1 MIFKIAWRNIYRNK
15 KRSLITITSIF
26 AALFLIILMRA
37 LQFGFYDKLIET
49 VVESYAGYV
58 EIHADGFW
66 DNQNLDN
73 SMQVD
78 QELLDKIKSV
88 EGVENIVQRLQTF
101 SLISMGD
108 KTKGAVINGINLS
121 EEQKITDW
129 NKKML
134 SGSFDI
140 KKNEIIIGKGIAE
153 FFNISENDTLILYGQ
168 GYRGMMAAGK
178 YPVKGIIDLKNPDL
192 NKLGVF
198 MTMES
203 ARNYVSSDDISTHI
217 IIDKEKYYEEKKIV
231 ENLDNVLSDR
241 YEVMTWKETLP
252 EIEQTITADSA
263 GGLIMAFILYVIV
276 VFGMFGTV
284 LMMTEERKYEFGVLI
299 SIGMSRARL
308 FGIILIETVILSM
321 VGVFLAIAVTF
332 PICYYYNINPINMAT
347 LMGEGADQ
355 MMQEMGFSPIAPM
368 STSLDIPLSHAL
380 VIFLFSLLISIYP
393 AIKIAKLNPVKSM
406 KV

>member
-15 KRSLITITSIF
+15 KRSLITITSVF

-66 DNQNLDN
+66 DNQSLDN

-78 QELLDKIKSV
+78 QQLLDDIQSV

-101 SLISMGD
+101 SLISVGE
-108 KTKGAVINGINLS
+108 KTKGGVINGINLY

-129 NKKML
+129 NKKMV
-134 SGSFDI
+134 SGSFDLSD
-140 KKNEIIIGKGIAE
+140 NEIIIAKGIAE
-153 FFNISENDTLILYGQ
+153 FFDISEDDTLILYGQ

-178 YPVKGIIDLKNPDL
+178 YPVKGVIDLKNPDL
-192 NKLGVF
+192 NKIGLF

-203 ARNYVSSDDISTHI
+203 VRNYVSSDEISTHI
-217 IIDKEKYYEEKKIV
+217 IIDKEKYYNEDKIV
-231 ENLDNVLSDR
+231 EDLGIILSDD

-299 SIGMSRARL
+299 SVGMSRIRL
-308 FGIILIETVILSM
+308 FGIILIETIILSM
-321 VGVFLAIAVTF
+321 VGVVLAVMVTY
-332 PICYYYNINPINMAT
+332 PISIYYNINPIDMAI
-347 LMGEGADQ
+347 LMGDGADQ
-355 MMQEMGFSPIAPM
+355 MIEEMGFSPMIPM
-368 STSLDIPLSHAL
+368 SISWDIPLSHSL
-380 VIFLFSLLISIYP
+380 VIFIFSLLISIYP
-393 AIKIAKLNPVKSM
+393 AIKISKLNPVKSM

>member
-15 KRSLITITSIF
+15 KRSLITITSVF

-66 DNQNLDN
+66 DNQSLDN

-78 QELLDKIKSV
+78 QQLLDDIQSV

-101 SLISMGD
+101 SLISVGE
-108 KTKGAVINGINLS
+108 KTKGGVINGINLS

-129 NKKML
+129 NKKMV
-134 SGSFDI
+134 SGSFDLSD
-140 KKNEIIIGKGIAE
+140 NEIIIAKGIAE
-153 FFNISENDTLILYGQ
+153 FFDISENDTLILYGQ

-178 YPVKGIIDLKNPDL
+178 YPVKGVIDLKNPDL
-192 NKLGVF
+192 NKIGLF

-203 ARNYVSSDDISTHI
+203 VRNYVSSDEISTHI
-217 IIDKEKYYEEKKIV
+217 IIGKEKYYDEGKIV
-231 ENLDNVLSDR
+231 EDLGLILSDD

-299 SIGMSRARL
+299 SIGMSRIRL
-308 FGIILIETVILSM
+308 FGIILVETIVLSM
-321 VGVFLAIAVTF
+321 AGVVLAVMVTY
-332 PICYYYNINPINMAT
+332 PISIYYNINPIDMAI
-347 LMGEGADQ
+347 LMGDGAVQ
-355 MMQEMGFSPIAPM
+355 MIEEMGFSPMIPM
-368 STSLDIPLSHAL
+368 SISWDIPLSHSL
-380 VIFLFSLLISIYP
+380 VIFIFSLLISIYP
-393 AIKIAKLNPVKSM
+393 AIKISKLNPVKSM

>member
-15 KRSLITITSIF
+15 KRSLITITSVF
-26 AALFLIILMRA
+26 AALLLIILMRA

-66 DNQNLDN
+66 DNQSLDN

-78 QELLDKIKSV
+78 QQLLDDIQSV

-101 SLISMGD
+101 SLISVGE
-108 KTKGAVINGINLS
+108 KTKGGVINGINLS

-129 NKKML
+129 NKKMV
-134 SGSFDI
+134 SGSFDLSD
-140 KKNEIIIGKGIAE
+140 NEIIIAKGIAE
-153 FFNISENDTLILYGQ
+153 FFGISENDTLILYGQ

-178 YPVKGIIDLKNPDL
+178 YPVKGVIDLKNPDL
-192 NKLGVF
+192 NKIGLF

-203 ARNYVSSDDISTHI
+203 VRNYISSDEISTHI
-217 IIDKEKYYEEKKIV
+217 IIGKEKYYDEGKIV
-231 ENLDNVLSDR
+231 EDLALILSDD

-299 SIGMSRARL
+299 SIGMSRIRL
-308 FGIILIETVILSM
+308 FGIILVETIILSM
-321 VGVFLAIAVTF
+321 VGVVLAVMVTY
-332 PICYYYNINPINMAT
+332 PISIYYNINPIDMAI
-347 LMGEGADQ
+347 LMGDGAVQ
-355 MMQEMGFSPIAPM
+355 MIEEMGFSPMIPM
-368 STSLDIPLSHAL
+368 SISWDIPLSHSL
-380 VIFLFSLLISIYP
+380 VIFIFSLLISIYP
-393 AIKIAKLNPVKSM
+393 AIKISKLNPVKSM
-406 KV
+406 KI

>member
-26 AALFLIILMRA
+26 GALFLIILMRA

-58 EIHADGFW
+58 EVHADGFW

-73 SMQVD
+73 SMEVD
-78 QELLDKIKSV
+78 QSLINDIKSV

-101 SLISMGD
+101 SLISMGE
-108 KTKGAVINGINLS
+108 KTKGGVINGINIS

-129 NKKML
+129 SKKMV

-140 KKNEIIIGKGIAE
+140 GDDEIIIGKGIAE
-153 FFNISENDTLILYGQ
+153 YFDIKEDDTLILYGQ

-192 NKLGVF
+192 NKLGIF
-198 MTMES
+198 MTIES
-203 ARNYVSSDDISTHI
+203 ARNYVSSEEISTHI
-217 IIDKEKYYEEKKIV
+217 IIDKEKYYKEENIV
-231 ENLDNVLSDR
+231 VDLSNVLSKD
-241 YEVMTWKETLP
+241 YEIMSWKETLP

-263 GGLIMAFILYVIV
+263 GGVIMAFILYIIV

-299 SIGMSRARL
+299 SIGMSRIRL
-308 FGIILIETVILSM
+308 FGIVLIETVILSM
-321 VGVFLAIAVTF
+321 IGVVLAILITY
-332 PICYYYNINPINMAT
+332 PICYYYYLNPIDMAD
-347 LMGEGADQ
+347 LMGEGADL
-355 MMQEMGFSPIAPM
+355 MMEEMGFSPIAPM
-368 STSLDIPLSHAL
+368 SIEWNIPLTHAL
-380 VIFLFSLLISIYP
+380 VIFISSLLISIYP
-393 AIKIAKLNPVKSM
+393 AIKISKLNPVKSM
-406 KV
+406 KI

>member
-66 DNQNLDN
+66 DNQVLDN

-78 QELLDKIKSV
+78 QELLNKIKSV
-88 EGVENIVQRLQTF
+88 EGVENIVERLQTF
-101 SLISMGD
+101 SLISMGE
-108 KTKGAVINGINLS
+108 KTKGCVINGVNLS

-129 NKKML
+129 NKKMV
-134 SGSFDI
+134 SGSFDLN
-140 KKNEIIIGKGIAE
+140 KNEIIIGKGIAE
-153 FFNISENDTLILYGQ
+153 YFNISEDDTLILYGQ

-178 YPVKGIIDLKNPDL
+178 YPIKGIIDLKNPDL

-217 IIDKEKYYEEKKIV
+217 IIDKEKYYEEEKIV
-231 ENLDNVLSDR
+231 EDLNNVLSDN

-299 SIGMSRARL
+299 SIGMSRLRL

-321 VGVFLAIAVTF
+321 VGVFLAIAVTY
-332 PICYYYNINPINMAT
+332 PICFYYNINPIDMAI

-355 MMQEMGFSPIAPM
+355 MLEEMGFSPIFPM
-368 STSLDIPLSHAL
+368 STSWGIPFSHAL
-380 VIFLFSLLISIYP
+380 IIFLFSLLISIYP
-393 AIKIAKLNPVKSM
+393 AIKILNLNPVKSM

>member
-88 EGVENIVQRLQTF
+88 EGVENVVQRLQTF

-231 ENLDNVLSDR
+231 ENLDNVLSDN

-252 EIEQTITADSA
+252 EIEQTIRWSGSVPNKD
-263 GGLIMAFILYVIV
+263 
-276 VFGMFGTV
+276 
-284 LMMTEERKYEFGVLI
+284 
-299 SIGMSRARL
+299 
-308 FGIILIETVILSM
+308 
-321 VGVFLAIAVTF
+321 
-332 PICYYYNINPINMAT
+332 
-347 LMGEGADQ
+347 
-355 MMQEMGFSPIAPM
+355 
-368 STSLDIPLSHAL
+368 
-380 VIFLFSLLISIYP
+380 
-393 AIKIAKLNPVKSM
+393 
-406 KV
+406 

>member
-66 DNQNLDN
+66 DNQVLDN

-78 QELLDKIKSV
+78 QELLNKIKSV
-88 EGVENIVQRLQTF
+88 EGVENIVERLQTF
-101 SLISMGD
+101 SLISMGE
-108 KTKGAVINGINLS
+108 KTKGCVINGVNLS

-129 NKKML
+129 NKKMV
-134 SGSFDI
+134 SGSFDLN
-140 KKNEIIIGKGIAE
+140 KNEIIIGKGIAE
-153 FFNISENDTLILYGQ
+153 YFNISEDDTLILYGQ

-178 YPVKGIIDLKNPDL
+178 YPIKGIIDLKNPDL

-217 IIDKEKYYEEKKIV
+217 IIDKEKYYEEEKIV
-231 ENLDNVLSDR
+231 EDLNNVLSDN

-284 LMMTEERKYEFGVLI
+284 LMMTEERRYEFGVLI
-299 SIGMSRARL
+299 SIGMSRLRL

-321 VGVFLAIAVTF
+321 VGVFLAIVVTY
-332 PICYYYNINPINMAT
+332 PICFYYNINPIDMAI
-347 LMGEGADQ
+347 LMGDGADQ
-355 MMQEMGFSPIAPM
+355 MLEEMGFSPIFPM
-368 STSLDIPLSHAL
+368 STSWGIPLSHAL
-380 VIFLFSLLISIYP
+380 IIFLFSLLISIYP
-393 AIKIAKLNPVKSM
+393 AIKILNLNPVKSM

>member
-15 KRSLITITSIF
+15 KRSLITITSVF
-26 AALFLIILMRA
+26 AALLLIILMRA

-66 DNQNLDN
+66 DNQSLDN

-78 QELLDKIKSV
+78 QQLLDDIQSV

-101 SLISMGD
+101 SLISVGE
-108 KTKGAVINGINLS
+108 KTKGGVINGINLS

-129 NKKML
+129 NKKMV
-134 SGSFDI
+134 SGSFDLSD
-140 KKNEIIIGKGIAE
+140 NEIIIAKGIAE
-153 FFNISENDTLILYGQ
+153 FFSISENDTLILYGQ

-178 YPVKGIIDLKNPDL
+178 YPVKGVIDLKNPDL
-192 NKLGVF
+192 NKIGLF

-203 ARNYVSSDDISTHI
+203 VRNYVSSDEISTHI
-217 IIDKEKYYEEKKIV
+217 IIGKEKYYDEGKIV
-231 ENLDNVLSDR
+231 EDLGLILSDD

-299 SIGMSRARL
+299 SIGMSRIRL
-308 FGIILIETVILSM
+308 FGIILVETIILSM
-321 VGVFLAIAVTF
+321 VGVVLAVMVTY
-332 PICYYYNINPINMAT
+332 PISIYYNINPIDMAI
-347 LMGEGADQ
+347 LMGDGAVQ
-355 MMQEMGFSPIAPM
+355 MIEEMGFSPMIPM
-368 STSLDIPLSHAL
+368 SISWDIPLSHSL
-380 VIFLFSLLISIYP
+380 VIFIFSLLISIYP
-393 AIKIAKLNPVKSM
+393 AIKISKLNPVKSM
-406 KV
+406 KI

>member
-1 MIFKIAWRNIYRNK
+1 MILKIAWRNIYRNK

-58 EIHADGFW
+58 EVHADGFW

-73 SMQVD
+73 SMEVD
-78 QELLDKIKSV
+78 QSLINDIKSV
-88 EGVENIVQRLQTF
+88 EGVDNIVQRLQTF
-101 SLISMGD
+101 SLISMGN
-108 KTKGAVINGINLS
+108 KTKGGVINGINIS
-121 EEQKITDW
+121 DEQKITDW
-129 NKKML
+129 NKKMI
-134 SGSFDI
+134 SGTFKI
-140 KKNEIIIGKGIAE
+140 GKNEIIIGKGIAE
-153 FFNISENDTLILYGQ
+153 YFDVRENDTLILYGQ

-178 YPVKGIIDLKNPDL
+178 YPVKGVIDLKNPNL

-198 MTMES
+198 MTIES
-203 ARNYVSSDDISTHI
+203 ARNYVSSNEISTHI
-217 IIDKEKYYEEKKIV
+217 IVDKKQYYDEEKIA
-231 ENLDNVLSDR
+231 NDLNQVLSKD
-241 YEVMTWKETLP
+241 YEIMTWKETLP

-263 GGLIMAFILYVIV
+263 GGVIMAFILYIIV

-299 SIGMSRARL
+299 SIGMSRIRL

-321 VGVFLAIAVTF
+321 IGVFLAILITY
-332 PICYYYNINPINMAT
+332 PITYYYNLNPIDMAT

-355 MMQEMGFSPIAPM
+355 MIEEMGFSPLMPM
-368 STSLDIPLSHAL
+368 SIEWDIPLTHAL
-380 VIFLFSLLISIYP
+380 VIFISSLLISIYP
-393 AIKIAKLNPVKSM
+393 AIKISKLNPVKSM
-406 KV
+406 KI

>member
-15 KRSLITITSIF
+15 KRSLITITSVF
-26 AALFLIILMRA
+26 AALLLIILMRA

-66 DNQNLDN
+66 DNQSLDN

-78 QELLDKIKSV
+78 QQLLDDIQSV

-101 SLISMGD
+101 SLISVGE
-108 KTKGAVINGINLS
+108 KTKGGVINGINLS

-129 NKKML
+129 NKKMV
-134 SGSFDI
+134 SGSFDLSH
-140 KKNEIIIGKGIAE
+140 NEIIIAKGIAE
-153 FFNISENDTLILYGQ
+153 FFDISENDTLILYGQ

-178 YPVKGIIDLKNPDL
+178 YPIKGVIDLKNPDL
-192 NKLGVF
+192 NKIGLF

-203 ARNYVSSDDISTHI
+203 VRNYVSSDEISTHI
-217 IIDKEKYYEEKKIV
+217 IIGKEKYYDEGKIV
-231 ENLDNVLSDR
+231 EDLGLILSDD

-299 SIGMSRARL
+299 SIGMSRIRL
-308 FGIILIETVILSM
+308 FGIILVETIILSM
-321 VGVFLAIAVTF
+321 VGVVLAVMVTY
-332 PICYYYNINPINMAT
+332 PISIYYNINPIDMAI
-347 LMGEGADQ
+347 LMGDGAVQ
-355 MMQEMGFSPIAPM
+355 MIEEMGFSPMIPM
-368 STSLDIPLSHAL
+368 SISWDIPLSHSL
-380 VIFLFSLLISIYP
+380 VIFIFSLLISIYP
-393 AIKIAKLNPVKSM
+393 AIKISKLNPVKSM
-406 KV
+406 KI

>member
-15 KRSLITITSIF
+15 KRSLITITSVF

-66 DNQNLDN
+66 DNQSLDN

-78 QELLDKIKSV
+78 QQLLDDIQSV

-101 SLISMGD
+101 SLISVGE
-108 KTKGAVINGINLS
+108 KTKGGVINGINLS

-129 NKKML
+129 NKKMV
-134 SGSFDI
+134 SGSFDLRD
-140 KKNEIIIGKGIAE
+140 NEIIIAKGIAE
-153 FFNISENDTLILYGQ
+153 FFDISENDTLILYGQ

-178 YPVKGIIDLKNPDL
+178 YPVKGVIDLKNPDL
-192 NKLGVF
+192 NKIGLF
-198 MTMES
+198 MTMKTV
-203 ARNYVSSDDISTHI
+203 RNYVSSDEISTHI
-217 IIDKEKYYEEKKIV
+217 IIGKEKYYDEGKIV
-231 ENLDNVLSDR
+231 EDLGLILSDD

-299 SIGMSRARL
+299 SIGMSRIRL
-308 FGIILIETVILSM
+308 FGIILVETIVLSM
-321 VGVFLAIAVTF
+321 AGVVLAVMFTY
-332 PICYYYNINPINMAT
+332 PISIYYNINPIDMAI
-347 LMGEGADQ
+347 LMGDGAVQ
-355 MMQEMGFSPIAPM
+355 MIEEMGFSPMIPM
-368 STSLDIPLSHAL
+368 SISWDIPLSHSL
-380 VIFLFSLLISIYP
+380 VIFIFSLLISIYP
-393 AIKIAKLNPVKSM
+393 AIKISKLNPVKSM

>member
-15 KRSLITITSIF
+15 KRSLITITSVF
-26 AALFLIILMRA
+26 AALLLIILMRA

-66 DNQNLDN
+66 DNQSLDN

-78 QELLDKIKSV
+78 QQLLDDIQSV

-101 SLISMGD
+101 SLISVGE
-108 KTKGAVINGINLS
+108 KTKGGVINGVNLS

-129 NKKML
+129 NKKMV
-134 SGSFDI
+134 SGSFDLRD
-140 KKNEIIIGKGIAE
+140 NEIIIAKGIAE
-153 FFNISENDTLILYGQ
+153 FFEISENDTLILYGQ

-178 YPVKGIIDLKNPDL
+178 YPVKGVIDLKNPDL
-192 NKLGVF
+192 NKIGLF

-203 ARNYVSSDDISTHI
+203 VRNYVSSDEISTHI
-217 IIDKEKYYEEKKIV
+217 IIDKEKYYNEDKIV
-231 ENLDNVLSDR
+231 EDLGLILPDD

-299 SIGMSRARL
+299 SVGMSRIRL
-308 FGIILIETVILSM
+308 FGIILVETIILSM
-321 VGVFLAIAVTF
+321 VGVVLAVMVTY
-332 PICYYYNINPINMAT
+332 PISIYYNINPIDMAI
-347 LMGEGADQ
+347 LMGDGANQ
-355 MMQEMGFSPIAPM
+355 MIEEMGFSPMIPM
-368 STSLDIPLSHAL
+368 SISWDIPLSHSL
-380 VIFLFSLLISIYP
+380 VIFIFSLLISIYP
-393 AIKIAKLNPVKSM
+393 AIKISKLNPVKSM

>member
-26 AALFLIILMRA
+26 GALFLIILMRA

-58 EIHADGFW
+58 EVHADGFW

-73 SMQVD
+73 SMEVNQSLIND
-78 QELLDKIKSV
+78 IKSV

-101 SLISMGD
+101 SLISMGE
-108 KTKGAVINGINLS
+108 KTKGGVINGINIS

-129 NKKML
+129 SKKMV

-140 KKNEIIIGKGIAE
+140 GDDEIIIGKGIAE
-153 FFNISENDTLILYGQ
+153 YFDIKEDDTLILYGQ

-192 NKLGVF
+192 NKLGIF
-198 MTMES
+198 MTIES
-203 ARNYVSSDDISTHI
+203 ARNYVSSEEISTHI
-217 IIDKEKYYEEKKIV
+217 IIDKEKYYKEENIV
-231 ENLDNVLSDR
+231 VDLSNVLSKD
-241 YEVMTWKETLP
+241 YEIMSWKETLP
-252 EIEQTITADSA
+252 EIEQTITADNA
-263 GGLIMAFILYVIV
+263 GGVIMAFILYIIV

-299 SIGMSRARL
+299 SIGMSRIRL
-308 FGIILIETVILSM
+308 FGIVLIETVILSM
-321 VGVFLAIAVTF
+321 IGVVLAILITY
-332 PICYYYNINPINMAT
+332 PICYYYYLNPIDMAD
-347 LMGEGADQ
+347 LMGEGADL
-355 MMQEMGFSPIAPM
+355 MMEEMGFSPIAPM
-368 STSLDIPLSHAL
+368 SIEWDIPLTPAL
-380 VIFLFSLLISIYP
+380 VIFISSLLISIYP
-393 AIKIAKLNPVKSM
+393 AIKISKLNPVKSM
-406 KV
+406 KI

>member
-1 MIFKIAWRNIYRNK
+1 
-15 KRSLITITSIF
+15 
-26 AALFLIILMRA
+26 MRA

-66 DNQNLDN
+66 DNQSLDN

-78 QELLDKIKSV
+78 QQLLDDIQSV

-101 SLISMGD
+101 SLISVGE
-108 KTKGAVINGINLS
+108 KTKGGVINGINLS

-129 NKKML
+129 NKKMV
-134 SGSFDI
+134 SGSFDLSD
-140 KKNEIIIGKGIAE
+140 NEIIIAKGIAE
-153 FFNISENDTLILYGQ
+153 FFGISENDTLILYGQ

-178 YPVKGIIDLKNPDL
+178 YPVKGVIDLKNPDL
-192 NKLGVF
+192 NKIGLF
-198 MTMES
+198 MTMETV
-203 ARNYVSSDDISTHI
+203 RNYVSSDEISTHI
-217 IIDKEKYYEEKKIV
+217 IIGKEKYYDEGKIV
-231 ENLDNVLSDR
+231 EDLGLILSDD

-299 SIGMSRARL
+299 SVGMSRIRL
-308 FGIILIETVILSM
+308 FGIILVETIILSM
-321 VGVFLAIAVTF
+321 VGVVIAVMVTY
-332 PICYYYNINPINMAT
+332 PISIYYNINPIDMAI
-347 LMGEGADQ
+347 LMGDGANQ
-355 MMQEMGFSPIAPM
+355 MIEEMGFSPMIPM
-368 STSLDIPLSHAL
+368 SISWDIPLSHSL
-380 VIFLFSLLISIYP
+380 VIFIFSLLISIYP
-393 AIKIAKLNPVKSM
+393 AIKISKLNPVKSM

>member
-15 KRSLITITSIF
+15 KRSLITITSVF
-26 AALFLIILMRA
+26 AALLLIILMRA

-66 DNQNLDN
+66 DNQSLDN
-73 SMQVD
+73 SMRVD
-78 QELLDKIKSV
+78 QQLLDDIQSV

-101 SLISMGD
+101 SLISVGE
-108 KTKGAVINGINLS
+108 KTKGGVINGINLS

-129 NKKML
+129 NKKMV
-134 SGSFDI
+134 SGSFDLSD
-140 KKNEIIIGKGIAE
+140 NEIIIAKGIAE
-153 FFNISENDTLILYGQ
+153 FFDISENDTLILYGQ

-178 YPVKGIIDLKNPDL
+178 YPVKGVIDLKNPDL
-192 NKLGVF
+192 NKIGLF
-198 MTMES
+198 MTMETV
-203 ARNYVSSDDISTHI
+203 RNYVSSDEISTHI
-217 IIDKEKYYEEKKIV
+217 IIGKEKYYDEGKIV
-231 ENLDNVLSDR
+231 EDLGLILSDD

-299 SIGMSRARL
+299 SVGMSRIRL
-308 FGIILIETVILSM
+308 FGIILVETIILSM
-321 VGVFLAIAVTF
+321 VGVVLAVMVTY
-332 PICYYYNINPINMAT
+332 PISIYYNINPIDMAL
-347 LMGEGADQ
+347 LMGDGANQ
-355 MMQEMGFSPIAPM
+355 MIEEMGFSPMIPM
-368 STSLDIPLSHAL
+368 SISWDIPLSHSL
-380 VIFLFSLLISIYP
+380 VIFIFSLLISIYP
-393 AIKIAKLNPVKSM
+393 AIKISKLNPVKSM